1 MKFFIAIF
9 LVLSPLTDLDK
20 IAKVNKAKK
29 EAKKAYL
36 ANDFQTAHDKYKL
49 LIDSLGVNEAEVLLD
64 YAHTLYNLND
74 TTNAVNNYQELSQSA
89 NKNIASIAEQQ
100 LGQVMFDKKQYEPA
114 LEHYKNALRKNP
126 ANQDARYNYELLKK
140 ILKKQEEEQKDQQNQ
155 EQDKKDQKD
164 QDKENKDK
172 DKQDQNKDKQE
183 QEQDKEQDQQDKEQ
197 QNKQEQK
204 EQEQE
209 QEQKEQEQ
217 KDQEKKDQE
226 KKDGKED
233 EDKEKKEEQKDQE
246 QKDGEKSEEEEK
258 EQPKPTPSD
267 KLKEMNISEEK
278 AKMILE
284 AMKNNEV
291 QYIQQNRRKA
301 TKKKDSNK
309 PDW

>member
-1 MKFFIAIF
+1 MKLFIAIL
-9 LVLSPLTDLDK
+9 LVISPFTDLDK

-29 EAKKAYL
+29 EAKEAYL
-36 ANDFQTAHDKYKL
+36 ANNFQLAHDKYKFL
-49 LIDSLGVNEAEVLLD
+49 TDSLGVNEEEVLLD

-74 TTNAVNNYQELSQSA
+74 TTNAVNKYQELSEST

-140 ILKKQEEEQKDQQNQ
+140 MLKKQEEENKDKQNQ
-155 EQDKKDQKD
+155 DQENKDQKD
-164 QDKENKDK
+164 QDKENKE
-172 DKQDQNKDKQE
+172 QNKDQKNKDQDQKSE
-183 QEQDKEQDQQDKEQ
+183 EKDKEKKGDQEDKDSKNQ
-197 QNKQEQK
+197 
-204 EQEQE
+204 
-209 QEQKEQEQ
+209 
-217 KDQEKKDQE
+217 QEKKDQE
-226 KKDGKED
+226 KKDGETD
-233 EDKEKKEEQKDQE
+233 DKQDKKDEQKDQQ
-246 QKDGEKSEEEEK
+246 QKDGEKPEEK
-258 EQPKPTPSD
+258 DKEQAQPTPSD

-301 TKKKDSNK
+301 TKKKSSDK

>member
-1 MKFFIAIF
+1 MKLFIATL
-9 LVLSPLTDLDK
+9 LVISPFTDLDK

-29 EAKKAYL
+29 EAKEAYL
-36 ANDFQTAHDKYKL
+36 ANNFQLAHDKYTY
-49 LIDSLGVNEAEVLLD
+49 LIDSLGINEEEVLLD

-74 TTNAVNNYQELSQSA
+74 TTNAVNKYQDLSEST

-100 LGQVMFDKKQYEPA
+100 LGQMLFDKKQYEPA

-140 ILKKQEEEQKDQQNQ
+140 ILKKQEEEQKDQQNKDNKDQ
-155 EQDKKDQKD
+155 DNKDQKEQDKD
-164 QDKENKDK
+164 NK
-172 DKQDQNKDKQE
+172 DQNKE
-183 QEQDKEQDQQDKEQ
+183 QEQKDKEQ
-197 QNKQEQK
+197 QQKDEQEKQDQEQK
-204 EQEQE
+204 DQEQQQKDD
-209 QEQKEQEQ
+209 QEKQDQEQ
-217 KDQEKKDQE
+217 KDQEKKDGE
-226 KKDGKED
+226 KD
-233 EDKEKKEEQKDQE
+233 ENQEKKEEQKNKE
-246 QKDGEKSEEEEK
+246 QKDGEKSEEKEK

-278 AKMILE
+278 AQMILE

-301 TKKKDSNK
+301 TKKKNSGK

>member
-1 MKFFIAIF
+1 MKLFIAIL
-9 LVLSPLTDLDK
+9 LVISPFTDLDK

-29 EAKKAYL
+29 EAKEAYL
-36 ANDFQTAHDKYKL
+36 DNNFQLAHDKYKY
-49 LIDSLGVNEAEVLLD
+49 LIDSLGINEEEVLLD

-74 TTNAVNNYQELSQSA
+74 TTNAVNKYQELSEST

-114 LEHYKNALRKNP
+114 LEHYKNALRESP

-140 ILKKQEEEQKDQQNQ
+140 MLKKQEEENKDQQNKDQ
-155 EQDKKDQKD
+155 ENKDQKD
-164 QDKENKDK
+164 QDKENKE
-172 DKQDQNKDKQE
+172 QNKDQE
-183 QEQDKEQDQQDKEQ
+183 
-197 QNKQEQK
+197 NK
-204 EQEQE
+204 EQEKKSE
-209 QEQKEQEQ
+209 EKDKE
-217 KDQEKKDQE
+217 KKGDQEDKDSKNQQEEKDQE
-226 KKDGKED
+226 KKDGETD
-233 EDKEKKEEQKDQE
+233 DKQDKKDEQKDQQ
-246 QKDGEKSEEEEK
+246 QKEGEKPEEK
-258 EQPKPTPSD
+258 DKEQAQPTPSD

-301 TKKKDSNK
+301 TKKKSSDK

>member
-1 MKFFIAIF
+1 MKLFITLL
-9 LVLSPLTDLDK
+9 LVLSPFTDLDK

-29 EAKKAYL
+29 EAKEAYL
-36 ANDFQTAHDKYKL
+36 ANDFQLAHDKYAY
-49 LIDSLGVNEAEVLLD
+49 LIDSLGINEEAVLLD

-74 TTNAVNNYQELSQSA
+74 TTNAVNSYQALSESS
-89 NKNIASIAEQQ
+89 NKSMASIADQQ

-126 ANQDARYNYELLKK
+126 SNQDARYNYELLKK
-140 ILKKQEEEQKDQQNQ
+140 ILQKQEEENKDQENQ
-155 EQDKKDQKD
+155 DQESKDQKD
-164 QDKENKDK
+164 QDKEN
-172 DKQDQNKDKQE
+172 
-183 QEQDKEQDQQDKEQ
+183 
-197 QNKQEQK
+197 
-204 EQEQE
+204 
-209 QEQKEQEQ
+209 KEQEQ

-226 KKDGKED
+226 QKDKEQEQKDKQEKQDQEQKDQEKKDGEKD
-233 EDKEKKEEQKDQE
+233 EEQKKKEEQKDKE
-246 QKDGEKSEEEEK
+246 QKDGEKSEEKEK
-258 EQPKPTPSD
+258 EKPKPTPSD

-301 TKKKDSNK
+301 TKKKNSDK

>member
-1 MKFFIAIF
+1 MKFLIAI
-9 LVLSPLTDLDK
+9 LLIISPLTDLDK

-29 EAKKAYL
+29 EAKEAFLSENYQL
-36 ANDFQTAHDKYKL
+36 AHDKYKF
-49 LIDSLGVNEAEVLLD
+49 LIDSLSVIEEEVLLD

-74 TTNAVNNYQELSQSA
+74 TTNAVNKYQELSEST
-89 NKNIASIAEQQ
+89 NKSISSVADQQ
-100 LGQVMFDKKQYEPA
+100 LGQMMFDKKQYEPA
-114 LEHYKNALRKNP
+114 LEHYKSALRKNS

-140 ILKKQEEEQKDQQNQ
+140 ILKKQEEEKKDQQNQ
-155 EQDKKDQKD
+155 DQENKEQKD
-164 QDKENKDK
+164 QDKENKDQENK
-172 DKQDQNKDKQE
+172 DQEQKDQEKQDQEKKDEEKK
-183 QEQDKEQDQQDKEQ
+183 D
-197 QNKQEQK
+197 
-204 EQEQE
+204 
-209 QEQKEQEQ
+209 QEQ

-226 KKDGKED
+226 QKDQEKKKGEKD
-233 EDKEKKEEQKDQE
+233 EDQEKKEEQKDKEEQE
-246 QKDGEKSEEEEK
+246 GEKSEEKEK

-301 TKKKDSNK
+301 TKKKESDK

>member
-1 MKFFIAIF
+1 MKLFIALL
-9 LVLSPLTDLDK
+9 LVFSPLTDLGK

-29 EAKKAYL
+29 EAKAAYL
-36 ANDFQTAHDKYKL
+36 ANDFQAAHDTYKY
-49 LIDSLGVNEAEVLLD
+49 LIDSLGVSEEEVLLD

-74 TTNAVNNYQELSQSA
+74 TSNAVNNYQELSEST
-89 NKNIASIAEQQ
+89 NKDIASIAEQQ

-140 ILKKQEEEQKDQQNQ
+140 ILKKQEEEQKDQEN
-155 EQDKKDQKD
+155 KDQKD
-164 QDKENKDK
+164 KDKENKDQK
-172 DKQDQNKDKQE
+172 DKDKENKDQNKE
-183 QEQDKEQDQQDKEQ
+183 QEKKDGEKDEEQEKKDKEQQDKEQ
-197 QNKQEQK
+197 Q
-204 EQEQE
+204 
-209 QEQKEQEQ
+209 
-217 KDQEKKDQE
+217 
-226 KKDGKED
+226 
-233 EDKEKKEEQKDQE
+233 DKEQKDQE
-246 QKDGEKSEEEEK
+246 QKDEEKKDGEKDEEQKDKEQKEGEKAKEKEK

-278 AKMILE
+278 AQMILE

-301 TKKKDSNK
+301 TKKKNSDK